1 MCKKKILAAPPPLQ
15 FDSCVSLVGNSKSQ
29 KLYEDVILVYY
40 NLFSITNKSPGD
52 LDSYKKAEVRTQAY
66 SLIWEGGVGPT
77 IWSCLTYE
85 FVIVFAS
92 SLGLFGC
99 SIDTV
104 KLFNTRLKVP
114 NTART
119 VVCEVEKSVCDP
131 AGE

>member
-1 MCKKKILAAPPPLQ
+1 M
-15 FDSCVSLVGNSKSQ
+15 SLVGNSKFQ

-52 LDSYKKAEVRTQAY
+52 LTSYKKAEVRTQAY
-66 SLIWEGGVGPT
+66 FLIWEGGVGPT

-92 SLGLFGC
+92 SLGFFGC

-119 VVCEVEKSVCDP
+119 VVCEVEKSLKDARADICLWPCWCDK
-131 AGE
+131 

>member
-1 MCKKKILAAPPPLQ
+1 
-15 FDSCVSLVGNSKSQ
+15 VSLPVGNSKFQ
-29 KLYEDVILVYY
+29 KLYEDVILVYS
-40 NLFSITNKSPGD
+40 NLFSMTNKSSGD
-52 LDSYKKAEVRTQAY
+52 LTLYKKVEVRTQEY
-66 SLIWEGGVGPT
+66 FLIWEGGVGPT

-92 SLGLFGC
+92 SLGFFGC

-119 VVCEVEKSVCDP
+119 VVCEVEKSLKDARADICLWPCWCDK
-131 AGE
+131 